1 MVFIPVSGGP
11 RGGALGAPPSLFLD
25 QTKARMAEKKKF
37 WRPPP
42 PPPPPL
48 SEGLDPPLPVVLI
61 LQACE
66 SLRTNMRLQLC

>member
-25 QTKARMAEKKKF
+25 QTKARMAEKKNF
-37 WRPPP
+37 GDHPL
-42 PPPPPL
+42 PPPPL